1 MLRKAVYATCQPIA
15 GTGLTLKGTQP
26 GDVVGRGALSK
37 SGNRG
42 TQDKEGT
49 PEDEKLYLEA
59 SHLIADRFRGTGY
72 KNGSNLVT
80 TSAHYNDPVM
90 KKVEDEIAEKA
101 QGGQKMK
108 ITVSV
113 EWMDYI
119 NAGIVAVLVDD
130 RADAIG
136 SDLSDPLEEKALT
149 DIVQKELSE
158 RFARMRSKNIKRVK
172 QVSYAAEITEAN
184 GDVTTVNKTIKADK
198 WV

>member
-1 MLRKAVYATCQPIA
+1 MF
-15 GTGLTLKGTQP
+15 GLC
-26 GDVVGRGALSK
+26 A
-37 SGNRG
+37 
-42 TQDKEGT
+42 
-49 PEDEKLYLEA
+49 
-59 SHLIADRFRGTGY
+59 
-72 KNGSNLVT
+72 
-80 TSAHYNDPVM
+80 
-90 KKVEDEIAEKA
+90 IAEKA